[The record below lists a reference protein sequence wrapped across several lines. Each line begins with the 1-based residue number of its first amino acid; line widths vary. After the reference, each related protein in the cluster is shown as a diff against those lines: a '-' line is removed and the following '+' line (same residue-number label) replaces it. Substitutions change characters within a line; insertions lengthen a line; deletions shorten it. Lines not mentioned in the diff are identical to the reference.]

1 MCFLMLNSFR
11 STFIACLFLP
21 ALAIAAT
28 DHGEWTLS
36 RSTKPGTAVLSF
48 QSAGDDGRHFN
59 SRSDWKISELQGLDW
74 STAGKHDVTFKIVRD
89 AGTIEGDGFLNGQ
102 EGAGLFTFRPNS
114 EYGRGMAAL
123 GYPGVTEENQFAFA
137 LHDVSLQ
144 FARDIKSAGVQNTD
158 TEKLLAFRIHGVSPE
173 FVRAMQ
179 AAGAG
184 ETEADKLIAFR
195 IHGVSPEFV
204 RELNAA
210 GIGTTDSDKLIAFR
224 IHGVSA
230 EYVKALARLGYS
242 RPDSE
247 KLIALR
253 IHGVTPEY
261 IENLR
266 SHGMQNLTLDQ
277 LVSLRIHGI
286 N

>member
-1 MCFLMLNSFR
+1 VNSFQ
-11 STFIACLFLP
+11 SKLIAFLFLP
-21 ALAIAAT
+21 ALAIGAT

-36 RSTKPGTAVLSF
+36 RSTKPGAAVLSF
-48 QSAGDDGRHFN
+48 QSAGDDGHRFN
-59 SRSDWKISELQGLDW
+59 SSSDWKISELQGLDW
-74 STAGKHDVTFKIVRD
+74 STTGKHDVSFKIVRD

-102 EGAGLFTFRPNS
+102 EGAGLFRFRPNS
-114 EYGRGMAAL
+114 EYKREMAAL

-137 LHDVSLQ
+137 LHNVSLQ
-144 FARDIKSAGVQNTD
+144 FARDIKAAGVRNSD
-158 TEKLLAFRIHGVSPE
+158 TEKLL
-173 FVRAMQ
+173 
-179 AAGAG
+179 
-184 ETEADKLIAFR
+184 AFR

-210 GIGTTDSDKLIAFR
+210 GIGTTESDKLIAFR

-230 EYVKALARLGYS
+230 EYVKALQQLGYS
-242 RPDSE
+242 HPDSD

-261 IENLR
+261 IESLR